1 MLVCAF
7 QEERE
12 AVMKRKTFTHE
23 LIISKLREADH
34 LLSQGQKAGEVN
46 RKSGISE
53 QIVGEGRTEAWG

>member
-1 MLVCAF
+1 
-7 QEERE
+7 
-12 AVMKRKTFTHE
+12 MKRKTFTHE

-53 QIVGEGRTEAWG
+53 QIFGEGRTEAWG